1 MGQMVKG
8 SQPQE
13 LRSMH
18 TTGQL
23 QGSET
28 AAVASGPDGYAR
40 HLLSAQPWR
49 LRVKIWPTAVSVRE
63 QAGRPGS
70 RANGGLLAANV

>member
-1 MGQMVKG
+1 LKVPEESKRWGQMVKG
-8 SQPQE
+8 WQPQE

-40 HLLSAQPWR
+40 HLLSAQA
-49 LRVKIWPTAVSVRE
+49 LRVK
-63 QAGRPGS
+63 G
-70 RANGGLLAANV
+70 